1 MEGLHGATPPEFD
14 PAAVQRIRRAAAL
27 HRRRLGLHGTAR
39 PEGDAGSLLAAGF
52 PDRVALSRGPGMA
65 GAFRLSS
72 GQGAR
77 LPDAD
82 PLARAPMLAVAD
94 LELKG
99 SEARIRMAAPVAR
112 AALERRFP
120 ERFRTEQH
128 VAFDARAGAVL
139 ARRRAMFGPLV
150 LEEAP
155 LATPPDPSLVALAL
169 AGAAAERG
177 FRDLDWT
184 EAAKQLR
191 ARVARMRA
199 LEGEPWPAEP
209 ILTAPSLAPHL
220 AGMTKLSELRG
231 LDLAAV
237 LLPWRLRRRLDE
249 ALPPR
254 VALAGGR
261 SAALD
266 YGAETPT
273 VEARAQHFYGLREL
287 PKLAGGRVSLQAA
300 LLSPAGRPIA
310 VTADLAGFWKG
321 GWRDARKDMRGRYP
335 KHDWPEDPSLP

>member
-1 MEGLHGATPPEFD
+1 M
-14 PAAVQRIRRAAAL
+14 QRIRRTASL
-27 HRRRLGLHGTAR
+27 HRRRLGLGGTAR

-65 GAFRLSS
+65 GAFRLA
-72 GQGAR
+72 GGPHGITGAR
-77 LPDAD
+77 LPDSD
-82 PLARAPMLAVAD
+82 PLAQQRMLAVAD

-99 SEARIRMAAPVAR
+99 SEARIRMAAPVSR

-120 ERFRTEQH
+120 DRFRAEEH

-155 LATPPDPSLVALAL
+155 LSAPPDPSRVALAL
-169 AGAAAERG
+169 ARAAAERE
-177 FRDLDWT
+177 FRDLAWT

-209 ILTAPSLAPHL
+209 LLTPEGLAPHL
-220 AGMTKLSELRG
+220 SGMTRLSELPG
-231 LDLAAV
+231 LDLCAV
-237 LLPWRLRRRLDE
+237 LLPWELRRRLDE

-254 VALAGGR
+254 IALAGGR

-266 YGAETPT
+266 YAAETPT
-273 VEARAQHFYGLREL
+273 VEARAQHFYGLRAL
-287 PKLAGGRVSLQAA
+287 PRLAGGRLPLQAA

-335 KHDWPEDPSLP
+335 KHDWPEDPSTA